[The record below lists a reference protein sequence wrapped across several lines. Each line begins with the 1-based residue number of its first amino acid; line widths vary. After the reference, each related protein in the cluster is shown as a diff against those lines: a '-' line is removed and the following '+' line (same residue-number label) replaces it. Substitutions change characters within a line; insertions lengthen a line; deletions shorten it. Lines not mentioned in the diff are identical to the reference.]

1 MEVIIATSQSRLETH
16 SVCLVIESCD
26 YESILSSLF
35 SFVFHITS
43 IREIAA
49 TQTMTITFQASTLAW
64 KEMPFLLVAF
74 KFATSPRCTPGMG
87 AVRMV
92 GCCAKCFTYMISS
105 PHRSPTKYVFPLST
119 KGGSKRFT
127 NS

>member
-16 SVCLVIESCD
+16 SGCLVIESCD

-87 AVRMV
+87 VGKGVSREGSGPPERRGESGAVRTEEP
-92 GCCAKCFTYMISS
+92 AA
-105 PHRSPTKYVFPLST
+105 
-119 KGGSKRFT
+119 GGQWRC
-127 NS
+127 